1 MTEQSSITRAES
13 ARLQSLIE
21 RTTLEPWEFRNG
33 HNREGD
39 SCDLLM
45 AEVGRASED
54 EEPEYAE
61 VFFGQAELGEAQV
74 QANWDFA
81 KESRTALPAALRQLK
96 KAMELSSQLQNR
108 IQHGGDCPRS
118 RRVPFSQKEL
128 DKWIC
133 SCGVDAMTALLGEY
147 FREGK

>member
-81 KESRTALPAALRQLK
+81 NESRTALPTALRQLQ
-96 KAMELSSQLQNR
+96 KAMETLQR
-108 IQHGGDCPRS
+108 RHIGGTAS
-118 RRVPFSQKEL
+118 KEET
-128 DKWIC
+128 
-133 SCGVDAMTALLGEY
+133 AALLREY
-147 FREGK
+147 FGTEGK